1 MRANR
6 YRRAAGL
13 GRRVA
18 LGCSVFAALAAA
30 APAPEPVAP
39 PVRAATSLTP
49 AQIARAAIPSI
60 VLIRTPSGLGSGF
73 FAGPGGKIV
82 TNFHVI
88 RGSTEAVV
96 VTADKVEH
104 KDVEVI
110 AVDRARDLAVLRIGA
125 RGQRPL
131 PLGDAKA
138 AGVGERVV
146 AIGNPLGFGDT
157 ISDGLLSGVRDFGG
171 ISILQISAPISPGSS
186 GGPVLNDRG
195 EVIGVSTFVVSQ
207 GQNLNFAVPIDAAK
221 ALLGGTVGKP
231 LSAYADGSQVRHIP
245 HHPAAILNGCPA
257 PELHATFDAIARAI
271 DVGAPLYNAGNF
283 EACYRIYAGAALEVE
298 RAVKACPG
306 PKAALAAGVA
316 NADKLSDWSAKA
328 WAMRDAFDGLL
339 ALGQPGASGPPNRPK
354 PALAPAALAGCTSAE
369 REAITNAIGSAIDVG
384 APLYDAGNAEACFRI
399 YAGAVAEIDRKA
411 PGCPAARAVLNKGL
425 EDAGQRPEIAARAWA
440 LRDAFDAVTA
450 AIAAAKPPAA
460 APRKP

>member
-1 MRANR
+1 MGAIANR
-6 YRRAAGL
+6 LRPGWLRHCATG
-13 GRRVA
+13 
-18 LGCSVFAALAAA
+18 AALAGALTAA
-30 APAPEPVAP
+30 APAPPPAP
-39 PVRAATSLTP
+39 PAASARNAVPLTP

-171 ISILQISAPISPGSS
+171 ISILQISAPISSGSS

-207 GQNLNFAVPIDAAK
+207 G
-221 ALLGGTVGKP
+221 
-231 LSAYADGSQVRHIP
+231 
-245 HHPAAILNGCPA
+245 
-257 PELHATFDAIARAI
+257 
-271 DVGAPLYNAGNF
+271 
-283 EACYRIYAGAALEVE
+283 
-298 RAVKACPG
+298 
-306 PKAALAAGVA
+306 
-316 NADKLSDWSAKA
+316 
-328 WAMRDAFDGLL
+328 
-339 ALGQPGASGPPNRPK
+339 PK
-354 PALAPAALAGCTSAE
+354 PQFPRSPSTPPRRCSAE
-369 REAITNAIGSAIDVG
+369 PSAS
-384 APLYDAGNAEACFRI
+384 RS
-399 YAGAVAEIDRKA
+399 
-411 PGCPAARAVLNKGL
+411 
-425 EDAGQRPEIAARAWA
+425 RPMP
-440 LRDAFDAVTA
+440 T
-450 AIAAAKPPAA
+450 
-460 APRKP
+460 APRCATSRIIRRRS